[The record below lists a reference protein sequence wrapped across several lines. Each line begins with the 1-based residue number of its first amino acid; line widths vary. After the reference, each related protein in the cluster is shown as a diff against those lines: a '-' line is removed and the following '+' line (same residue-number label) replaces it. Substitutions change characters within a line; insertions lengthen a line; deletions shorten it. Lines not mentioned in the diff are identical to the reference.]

1 MRLISAYYSA
11 YDALDIAY
19 NAGSGDFL
27 LVTHGAGS
35 QDWEDAAVSIKSDGT
50 PYDNGFILTQTGR
63 VNGNYN
69 PRIVSSAATGRYL
82 TVTSTNFAAIQG
94 QFATSSATGGG
105 PTPPPP
111 PPPTRVSRPFM
122 SLDVPS
128 SGAAVQ
134 GQFAIS
140 GWALDLGADA
150 GTGVDTVH
158 VWAQS
163 VASGEW
169 GFLGAASMGV
179 SRPDVGAAYGAG
191 FAGSGF
197 GMLATLSPGTYD
209 VNVFAHSV
217 ISGTFN
223 NVQTKRI
230 TVVAPPSR
238 PAMYVDLP
246 VTDQNVTQNGVIVT
260 GWALDL
266 AASSGAGVDA
276 IHVWAYPLAGG
287 APLFVGATTVGGAR
301 GDVAGAFGS
310 QFVACGYYLQGSLPP
325 GEYNLVVFARST
337 VAYQFNNAAVK
348 RIRVL

>member
-1 MRLISAYYSA
+1 
-11 YDALDIAY
+11 
-19 NAGSGDFL
+19 
-27 LVTHGAGS
+27 
-35 QDWEDAAVSIKSDGT
+35 
-50 PYDNGFILTQTGR
+50 
-63 VNGNYN
+63 
-69 PRIVSSAATGRYL
+69 
-82 TVTSTNFAAIQG
+82 
-94 QFATSSATGGG
+94 
-105 PTPPPP
+105 
-111 PPPTRVSRPFM
+111 M

-134 GQFAIS
+134 GQFAVS

-179 SRPDVGAAYGAG
+179 SRPDVGAAYGAS
-191 FAGSGF
+191 FPAQDS
-197 GMLATLSPGTYD
+197 ACWQRCRPAPTTSTSSRI
-209 VNVFAHSV
+209 AS

-238 PAMYVDLP
+238 PAMFIDLP
-246 VTDQNVTQNGVIVT
+246 VPNQNVTQNGVIVA

-287 APLFVGATTVGGAR
+287 APDFR
-301 GDVAGAFGS
+301 RRNNRWWRAGRCRWRLWLA
-310 QFVACGYYLQGSLPP
+310 VCCLWVL
-325 GEYNLVVFARST
+325 FARLL
-337 VAYQFNNAAVK
+337 AA
-348 RIRVL
+348 RRVQPCSFCPEHGRQSV